1 MIPAIIASQVK
12 QGIID
17 FLQTTFETVTETFQG
32 AFNSFL
38 NEHGKVFKGPYI
50 SCKLPFLKVII
61 KIFLILYNFHLHLTN
76 IRKKH
81 LKD

>member
-17 FLQTTFETVTETFQG
+17 FLQTTFETVTDTFQG

-38 NEHGKVFKGPYI
+38 NEHEHIF
-50 SCKLPFLKVII
+50 I
-61 KIFLILYNFHLHLTN
+61 K
-76 IRKKH
+76 
-81 LKD
+81 